1 MSLYV
6 MEERKKNHD
15 CTKEKKLVK
24 VVPKLF
30 FYICERKKQK
40 IKFFAFAH
48 CILPSERLVI

>member
-6 MEERKKNHD
+6 MEKRKKNHD

-30 FYICERKKQK
+30 VVVPMDIGK
-40 IKFFAFAH
+40 
-48 CILPSERLVI
+48 